1 MSLILQLI
9 IGLVSGAFGAWVT
22 ANFALRRFY
31 SEKWWEKRASAFI
44 ELTDAVYQLKTSF
57 YYYCELR
64 EVRHNGPDDSP
75 DFVRLNAEQQ
85 EEMDA
90 GNLQAYKIIKKY
102 SQSGLLLLTPK
113 ATQLLQGFLKEESRI
128 NSDVNYRGM
137 DYSDAEDLFFGN
149 ANNLFDE
156 LIKESREALKAND
169 HSIIDNIRSL
179 FGR

>member
-1 MSLILQLI
+1 MSLFFQLI
-9 IGLVSGAFGAWVT
+9 IGLVSGAFGAWVA

-64 EVRHNGPDDSP
+64 EVQHNGPDDSP
-75 DFVRLNAEQQ
+75 NFVQLNAEQQ

-90 GNLQAYKIIKKY
+90 GNFQAYKIIKKY

-113 ATQLLQGFLKEESRI
+113 ATQLLQDFLKEELKI
-128 NSDVNYRGM
+128 NNDVNYKGM
-137 DYSDAEDLFFGN
+137 EYYEAEELFYDN
-149 ANNLFDE
+149 ANNLFNE
-156 LIKESREALKAND
+156 LIKESREVLKAND
-169 HSIIDNIRSL
+169 SNIIDNIRSL